1 MKHLYCLMALM
12 LSLPEVLSS
21 QNPVINHCFTADPT
35 ARVFNDKIYVSIA
48 RYSKPGGTSEGVVL
62 HGGLSCVFFRKPCR
76 LDGPRRNTLA
86 GACAL
91 GRARVLLHVGARLRV

>member
-1 MKHLYCLMALM
+1 MALM

-35 ARVFNDKIYVSIA
+35 ARVFNDKIYMYPSHDIVSPVE
-48 RYSKPGGTSEGVVL
+48 RLKEWFCMEDYHVYSSENLVD
-62 HGGLSCVFFRKPCR
+62 R

>member
-35 ARVFNDKIYVSIA
+35 ARVFNDKIYMYPSHDIVSPVERLKEWFAWRTIMCILQ
-48 RYSKPGGTSEGVVL
+48 KT
-62 HGGLSCVFFRKPCR
+62 LS
-76 LDGPRRNTLA
+76 T
-86 GACAL
+86 
-91 GRARVLLHVGARLRV
+91 GRTTA